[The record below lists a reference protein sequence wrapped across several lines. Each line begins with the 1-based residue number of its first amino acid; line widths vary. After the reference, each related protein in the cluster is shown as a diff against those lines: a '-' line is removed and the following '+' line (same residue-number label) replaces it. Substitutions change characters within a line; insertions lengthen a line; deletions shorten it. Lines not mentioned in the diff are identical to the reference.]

1 MFERV
6 WFFVGPLRYNS
17 LIEHAF
23 EPGRQTM
30 STILIDRRTAVLLG
44 ELAAR
49 PGPDPV
55 DGGASRPAV
64 RNRAE
69 VAATRRESSLVPTSV
84 RPVEVTVRTP
94 RAAGRE
100 LPARLQCRPS
110 QVSRAGAR
118 RPAAVAAARPVR
130 PMMWSARPGLHLTR
144 RGRLVALLLLLAVLT
159 VAFSV
164 GRVTST
170 ALGDPSAPAASTV
183 VERGDTV
190 WSIAERIAPN
200 ADPRETA
207 VDLMAVN
214 GLATPELQVG
224 QTLRLP

>member
-1 MFERV
+1 
-6 WFFVGPLRYNS
+6 
-17 LIEHAF
+17 
-23 EPGRQTM
+23 
-30 STILIDRRTAVLLG
+30 
-44 ELAAR
+44 
-49 PGPDPV
+49 
-55 DGGASRPAV
+55 
-64 RNRAE
+64 
-69 VAATRRESSLVPTSV
+69 
-84 RPVEVTVRTP
+84 
-94 RAAGRE
+94 
-100 LPARLQCRPS
+100 
-110 QVSRAGAR
+110 
-118 RPAAVAAARPVR
+118 
-130 PMMWSARPGLHLTR
+130 MMWSARPGLHLTR

-190 WSIAERIAPN
+190 WSIAERTAPN